1 MLIVKERMSNIFL
14 SEGTNNL
21 SSGTANIIGSNI
33 GASNLLSGT
42 TVKVNSN
49 KQLYSSLLSLTD
61 VQGLTTALGGR
72 LSNPSSVPV
81 IAPSFV
87 KSGGTSSQYLMADGS
102 VTTGA
107 AGPTGATGPAGLSS
121 SVFTYTF
128 SDQTSGTP
136 ASGHLFLNAVPAEAT
151 SLVVNHIDKTNI
163 DIDVLLDNV
172 QIGSTVIVQRSNNSN
187 TYRRYQITSK
197 TISVGYVTYGL
208 GYLAHSGSIAN
219 NEEVLLITQA
229 QGIQGIQGPTGPTGP
244 AGPAGGGGGDATVTN
259 FFRRIDGSGPDTT
272 FYSDEK
278 ISFLWDETAN
288 IIRATM
294 LVEPVGTST
303 DMRSL
308 AQMYGGSYVIAR
320 NTAIVTAGIQYQL
333 SDNINTGLRCEI
345 FLAADADPAYPA
357 YRLTAYNLSESYD
370 NVIWIQKIVPN

>member
-1 MLIVKERMSNIFL
+1 MSNIFL